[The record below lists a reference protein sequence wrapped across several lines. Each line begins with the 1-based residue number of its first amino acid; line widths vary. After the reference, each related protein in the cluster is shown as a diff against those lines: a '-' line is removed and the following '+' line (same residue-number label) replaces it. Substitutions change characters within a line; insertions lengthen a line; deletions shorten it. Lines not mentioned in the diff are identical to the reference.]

1 MKERILIAMK
11 PSLEEKNQRHLKTRP
26 RQTKKAIARNA
37 AILVVSLIFLVAGV
51 TMVYAESLLGRINT
65 VVDESTGGDN
75 PFQQTSADPVGE
87 DVSSPEDGEGDTADT
102 DISLPD
108 SEGLKKVGGL
118 WHDDMIANILVMGV
132 DDYQPNDPGRTDS
145 MMLITIDTRH
155 EQLKV
160 TSFMRDMYVAIPGY
174 SSNRINTAYFLD
186 GPSLLVST
194 IEANFGIDIDR
205 WVVVDFSAFN
215 EIIDAMGGVEI
226 TLTQEEAN
234 LINQNSGDPRWN
246 LSAGT
251 FTLSGAQARYYAR
264 IRAIGDDFERTQR
277 QRNVFASIVN
287 KFKSSDIGTI
297 NNVLYNTLNL
307 IQTNMSRNY
316 ILSLAGQSLTYL
328 NYDLHELRIPGDG
341 QYQSTYVNISG
352 YRSAVLVPDRAA
364 CSESLVH
371 FVFGDADEYE
381 ASLEE

>member
-1 MKERILIAMK
+1 MRDSFEDKSK
-11 PSLEEKNQRHLKTRP
+11 RHPNTRP
-26 RQTKKAIARNA
+26 RQTRGALIRNV
-37 AILVVSLIFLVAGV
+37 AILVLSVVFLCAGIG
-51 TMVYAESLLGRINT
+51 MVYAESLLGRINT
-65 VVDESTGGDN
+65 VVDESTAGDN
-75 PFQQTSADPVGE
+75 PFQQTSADPDSASSAGAE
-87 DVSSPEDGEGDTADT
+87 DTESGT
-102 DISLPD
+102 DMVLPD

-145 MMLITIDTRH
+145 MMLVTIDTRH

-174 SSNRINTAYFLD
+174 SSNRINTAYFLE

-226 TLTQEEAN
+226 TLTQDEAN
-234 LINQNSGDPRWN
+234 LVNQYSGDPRWN
-246 LSAGT
+246 LSEGT
-251 FTLSGAQARYYAR
+251 FTLSGAQARYYSR

-277 QRNVFASIVN
+277 QRNVFSSIVN

-328 NYDLHELRIPGDG
+328 NYDLHELRVPGDG
-341 QYQSTYVNISG
+341 QYESTYVNISG
-352 YRSAVLVPDRAA
+352 YRSAVLVPDREA
-364 CSESLVH
+364 CSESLVQ

-381 ASLEE
+381 AAQNAG

>member
-1 MKERILIAMK
+1 MTPPKSPKERTLISMKE
-11 PSLEEKNQRHLKTRP
+11 SFEDKNSRKLQTKP
-26 RQTKKAIARNA
+26 RQPRSALIRNIAV
-37 AILVVSLIFLVAGV
+37 LVLSLAFLVTGV

-65 VVDESTGGDN
+65 VVDESTAGDN
-75 PFQQTSADPVGE
+75 PFEQTSADPGTIVE
-87 DVSSPEDGEGDTADT
+87 SKPEDHPEAD
-102 DISLPD
+102 D
-108 SEGLKKVGGL
+108 EGLKKVGGL
-118 WHDDMIANILVMGV
+118 YHDDMIANILVMGV

-145 MMLITIDTRH
+145 MMLVTIDTRH
-155 EQLKV
+155 KQLKV

-174 SSNRINTAYFLD
+174 SSNRINTAYSID

-226 TLTQEEAN
+226 TLTQAEADLVN
-234 LINQNSGDPRWN
+234 RYSGDPRWN
-246 LSAGT
+246 LSEGT
-251 FTLSGAQARYYAR
+251 FVLSGAQARYYSR

-277 QRNVFASIVN
+277 QRKVFSAIVD
-287 KFKSSDIGTI
+287 KFKDSDIGTI

-316 ILSLAGQSLTYL
+316 ILNLAGQSLTYL

-341 QYQSTYVNISG
+341 QYDATYVNISG
-352 YRSAVLVPDRAA
+352 SRAAVLVPDREA
-364 CSESLVH
+364 CSESLVD
-371 FVFGDADEYE
+371 FVFGDADDFESAQNAE
-381 ASLEE
+381 

>member
-1 MKERILIAMK
+1 MKD
-11 PSLEEKNQRHLKTRP
+11 SFEENSRRHLKTRP
-26 RQTKKAIARNA
+26 RLPKKLVARNA
-37 AILVVSLIFLVAGV
+37 AILVVSLLFLFTGAF
-51 TMVYAESLLGRINT
+51 MVYAESLLGRINT
-65 VVDESTGGDN
+65 VVDESTAGDG
-75 PFQQTSADPVGE
+75 PFQQTSADPDS
-87 DVSSPEDGEGDTADT
+87 DVSSAAEGADGETGGIT
-102 DISLPD
+102 LPD

-145 MMLITIDTRH
+145 MMLVTIDTRH
-155 EQLKV
+155 QQLKI

-174 SSNRINTAYFLD
+174 SSNRINTAYFLE

-226 TLTQEEAN
+226 TLTQDEAN
-234 LINQNSGDPRWN
+234 LVNHYSGDPRWN
-246 LSAGT
+246 LSEGT
-251 FTLSGAQARYYAR
+251 FVLSGAQARYYSR

-277 QRNVFASIVN
+277 QRNVFSSIVN

-316 ILSLAGQSLTYL
+316 ILSLASQSLTYL
-328 NYDLHELRIPGDG
+328 NYDLHELRIPGDN

-352 YRSAVLVPDRAA
+352 YSSAVLVPDREA
-364 CSESLVH
+364 CSESLVQ

-381 ASLEE
+381 ALQNGD

>member
-1 MKERILIAMK
+1 MRDSFEDKSK
-11 PSLEEKNQRHLKTRP
+11 RHLKTTP
-26 RQTKKAIARNA
+26 RQPKKVLARNI
-37 AILVVSLIFLVAGV
+37 AILALSVVFLFTGIG
-51 TMVYAESLLGRINT
+51 MVYAETLLGRINT

-75 PFQQTSADPVGE
+75 PFQQTSADPDSASSAGE
-87 DVSSPEDGEGDTADT
+87 EGTESGSSMT
-102 DISLPD
+102 LPD

-145 MMLITIDTRH
+145 MMLVTIDTRH

-174 SSNRINTAYFLD
+174 SSNRLNTAYSLE
-186 GPSLLVST
+186 GPALLVST

-226 TLTQEEAN
+226 TLTQDEAN
-234 LINQNSGDPRWN
+234 LVNQYSGDPRWN
-246 LSAGT
+246 LSEGT
-251 FTLSGAQARYYAR
+251 YTLSGAQARYYSR

-328 NYDLHELRIPGDG
+328 NYDMHELRIPGDG
-341 QYQSTYVNISG
+341 QYESTYVNIGG
-352 YRSAVLVPDRAA
+352 YRAAVLVPDREA
-364 CSESLVH
+364 CSESLVQ

-381 ASLEE
+381 AAQNAD

>member
-1 MKERILIAMK
+1 MK
-11 PSLEEKNQRHLKTRP
+11 PSLEEKNKRHLKTRP

-75 PFQQTSADPVGE
+75 PFQQTSADPVD
-87 DVSSPEDGEGDTADT
+87 DVSSAGTEDGGDEN
-102 DISLPD
+102 LPD

-246 LSAGT
+246 LSEGT
-251 FTLSGAQARYYAR
+251 FTLSGAQARYYSR

-328 NYDLHELRIPGDG
+328 NYDLHELRVPGDG
-341 QYQSTYVNISG
+341 QYESTYVNISG
-352 YRSAVLVPDRAA
+352 YRSAVLVPDREA

-371 FVFGDADEYE
+371 FIFGDADEYE
-381 ASLEE
+381 ASLGE

>member
-1 MKERILIAMK
+1 MRDSFEDKSK
-11 PSLEEKNQRHLKTRP
+11 RHLKTAP
-26 RQTKKAIARNA
+26 RQPKKVLARNI
-37 AILVVSLIFLVAGV
+37 AILALSVVFLFTGIG
-51 TMVYAESLLGRINT
+51 MVYAETLLGRINT

-75 PFQQTSADPVGE
+75 PFQQTSADPDSASSAGE
-87 DVSSPEDGEGDTADT
+87 EGTESGSDMT
-102 DISLPD
+102 LPD

-145 MMLITIDTRH
+145 MMLVTIDTRH

-174 SSNRINTAYFLD
+174 SSNRINTAYSLE

-226 TLTQEEAN
+226 TLTQDEAN
-234 LINQNSGDPRWN
+234 LVNQYSGDPRWN
-246 LSAGT
+246 LSEGT
-251 FTLSGAQARYYAR
+251 YTLSGAQARYYSR
-264 IRAIGDDFERTQR
+264 IRAIGDDFQRTQR
-277 QRNVFASIVN
+277 QRNVFSSIVN

-328 NYDLHELRIPGDG
+328 NYDMHELRIPGDG
-341 QYQSTYVNISG
+341 QYESTYVNIGG
-352 YRSAVLVPDRAA
+352 YRSAVLVPDREA
-364 CSESLVH
+364 CSESLVQ

-381 ASLEE
+381 AAQNAD